1 LWILTWTGLGGVET
15 EEEYDI
21 SLKNLRSWLF
31 SFDQDLHRQNAIV
44 LDNFLTMRIIPH
56 KHRFFFAGR
65 GRRMTLNQR
74 ATSALENYN
83 QTLKVSSGKK
93 VTPNMSMMQSIRTM
107 DVQVEYSLSE
117 TRLTA
122 KKVYK
127 SRCLFARSAT
137 SNIVTKPC
145 ESQIGQQTEQAHCY
159 GCRVLD
165 FRSGWDGAIR
175 LQLKRLPQ
183 YGLFC
188 MDCKSDTDEEG
199 KGSEKIT
206 AEFDQNKRELRLI
219 VTSEECRKMVECAYK
234 LEALHKPD
242 LPSDYWAISSAISR
256 AGAMY
261 GLVPLADEDFGK
273 SDAFRANP
281 SGNGFMSQEIGLSQC
296 EHEENGT
303 SRNRSEALHAIAM
316 ESSDL
321 YSTCRSVI
329 GIVCEK
335 ARLSRTPTTESIVR
349 KNRSVMQRE
358 VNEDLLQQQ
367 GGKQESSEFVSSH
380 VSIDRRKK
388 GHRLQSA
395 GERNRRTSSS
405 GKGVREPPRLDMD
418 SVVPSNT

>member
-1 LWILTWTGLGGVET
+1 VET

-31 SFDQDLHRQNAIV
+31 SFDQDPHRQNAIV

-56 KHRFFFAGR
+56 KRRFFFAGR

-107 DVQVEYSLSE
+107 DVQVEYSLRE
-117 TRLTA
+117 NLLTA
-122 KKVYK
+122 RRVYK

-137 SNIVTKPC
+137 INIVTKPC

-199 KGSEKIT
+199 TMEQCCPRHSASSPITGYLRIRDIDFISVDETGWLFEVRCSCLYHPTLGIPCRHIIAVLFPVLPHHVFVRWHTRFCAFYKEKGSEKTT

-256 AGAMY
+256 AGAMN
-261 GLVPLADEDFGK
+261 GLVPLAD
-273 SDAFRANP
+273 
-281 SGNGFMSQEIGLSQC
+281 
-296 EHEENGT
+296 
-303 SRNRSEALHAIAM
+303 
-316 ESSDL
+316 
-321 YSTCRSVI
+321 
-329 GIVCEK
+329 
-335 ARLSRTPTTESIVR
+335 
-349 KNRSVMQRE
+349 
-358 VNEDLLQQQ
+358 
-367 GGKQESSEFVSSH
+367 
-380 VSIDRRKK
+380 
-388 GHRLQSA
+388 
-395 GERNRRTSSS
+395 S
-405 GKGVREPPRLDMD
+405 GK
-418 SVVPSNT
+418 